1 MVPVSTSVGKCTKTY
16 ILEMAIS
23 AAKTT
28 AAIPCFRYLT
38 YWTMDTADAKEA
50 EECPDGKEPTQ
61 KTAAPLLTKTTPKT

>member
-1 MVPVSTSVGKCTKTY
+1 
-16 ILEMAIS
+16 MAIS

-28 AAIPCFRYLT
+28 AAIPCFRYLA